1 MIEEEIMD
9 IIGESDDKGSRFNRL
24 ADEFR
29 RERDPREL
37 LDLLDSTNED
47 LVAAGVWILEEI
59 PLSRYNSTHFIER
72 LMRLIN
78 HKSAMV
84 RFYAVG
90 ALFPALDAASTNLI
104 ESLQDDPNEG
114 VRKKAKAAIEKIES
128 AK

>member
-1 MIEEEIMD
+1 
-9 IIGESDDKGSRFNRL
+9 
-24 ADEFR
+24 
-29 RERDPREL
+29 
-37 LDLLDSTNED
+37 
-47 LVAAGVWILEEI
+47 
-59 PLSRYNSTHFIER
+59 
-72 LMRLIN
+72 
-78 HKSAMV
+78 MV